1 MTAKYLI
8 LNDTHLAAARKGGTT
23 PQSAEALHQFLLSEF
38 KRILWE
44 NMDKDLIHAGDLF
57 DEMEVP
63 NRFVLEAF
71 TILSDWMEISE
82 RRVYLI
88 RANHDHHPAGKKL
101 SAWDLLAEI
110 LISAK
115 GSQVQVIRGDLTVI
129 GDNILAIGHCDNQDL
144 FEIELEKAIKVAP
157 SIGVNK
163 DHRDILILHANYL
176 NPFAAQSDHSLSV
189 DEDMLARLVEAGY
202 QVLGAHEHQA
212 RSLVLTNGKFKT
224 LPEFDPNADLIVLG
238 NQTPSSI
245 ADCLSH
251 GQAQRDGKKYAH
263 VIEGKE
269 ISRLETWNNTGN
281 FISVEWSDLARVED
295 QMFIRVTGKIT
306 KEQSAEVLSVIAK
319 FRSKSKAFVVSNN
332 LQVEGVTLMESDDE
346 FSVEDIKSFN
356 IKDEFLAL
364 FDAKEQA
371 VLRPLLEGI

>member
-1 MTAKYLI
+1 MTSKYLI

-63 NRFVLEAF
+63 NRFVLEAHN
-71 TILSDWMEISE
+71 ILSEWLVASKRQM
-82 RRVYLI
+82 YLV
-88 RANHDHHPAGKKL
+88 RANHDWHPAGRKL
-101 SAWDLLAEI
+101 SAWELLVEI
-110 LISAK
+110 LVS
-115 GSQVQVIRGDLTVI
+115 SFPEQVSGIYGEFTHVEG
-129 GDNILAIGHCDNQDL
+129 NIYAIGHAANSDI
-144 FEIELEKAIKVAP
+144 FELELERAIDFAP
-157 SIGVNK
+157 SVEGK
-163 DHRDILILHANYL
+163 KILILHANYL
-176 NPFAAQSDHSLSV
+176 NPFAAKSDHSLSV

-224 LPEFDPNADLIVLG
+224 LSEFEPDADLIVLG

-263 VIEGKE
+263 VIEGKD

-295 QMFIRVTGKIT
+295 QKFIRVTGKIT

-319 FRSKSKAFVVSNN
+319 FRSKSKAFVVANS
-332 LQVEGVTLMESDDE
+332 LQVEGVTLMESEDE
-346 FSVEDIKSFN
+346 FSAEDIRSFN
-356 IKDEFLAL
+356 IVEEFLAL
-364 FDAKEQA
+364 FSGKEQA
-371 VLRPLLEGI
+371 VLKPILEDIK